1 MFAHSLVGL
10 CLSVYLSFR
19 LSVYLFV
26 FPSIGRP
33 GLLIFRCVI
42 DPISH
47 SCRRMADRIGL
58 ASFIFAPRRWR
69 LYDCQIG
76 PEIPKLPMAY
86 GSRWP

>member
-1 MFAHSLVGL
+1 
-10 CLSVYLSFR
+10 
-19 LSVYLFV
+19 
-26 FPSIGRP
+26 
-33 GLLIFRCVI
+33 
-42 DPISH
+42 
-47 SCRRMADRIGL
+47 MADRIGL